1 MKPVIALVGLPNV
14 GKSTLFNRLT
24 RTRDALVADMPGLTR
39 DRNYGEG
46 KIGPHPYI
54 VVDTG
59 GLGDMAKG
67 IDGLMMDQAMVAIEE
82 ADVVLFLVD
91 GRAGLSAGDKTIAD
105 RLRRTGKPLML
116 VVNKAEGRDVDLITS
131 EFYELAYAHTVV
143 ISAAHGEGVSD
154 MVSEV
159 FDNMLHIET
168 GEEEEEDG
176 TPRSIKVAISG
187 RPNVGKSTLVN
198 RILKEDRVLAFDRPG
213 TTRDSI
219 RIPFRHGKQDYILID
234 TAGMRRRSRVS
245 EMVEKFSSIKA
256 LQAISEADVAI
267 LVIDAHAGGIS
278 EQDTKILGYV
288 LESGKA
294 LVIAIN
300 KWDGMDE
307 YDQQRVKDEL
317 QRRLAFIDFAE
328 IHFISALK
336 GRGVNALFKAVA
348 RAYHSAQM
356 ALSTP
361 QLTRILVEA
370 VAAHSPPAV
379 HQRRIKLRYAHQ
391 GGHRPP
397 RIVIHGNQ
405 TESVP
410 DSYVRYLEKTF
421 RKALKLEGT
430 PIKIEFRTSDNPY
443 KGRKNVLSDRQQDK
457 RKRYKRFLG
466 RRDKKH

>member
-1 MKPVIALVGLPNV
+1 MKSVIALVGLPNV

-24 RTRDALVADMPGLTR
+24 KTRDALVADQPGLTR

-46 KIGPHPYI
+46 KVGPHPYI

-59 GLGDMAKG
+59 GLGDSNKG
-67 IDGLMMDQAMVAIEE
+67 IDGLMMSQAMVAIEE
-82 ADVVLFLVD
+82 SDAVLFLVD

-105 RLRRTGKPLML
+105 RLRRSGKPLML
-116 VVNKAEGRDVDLITS
+116 VINKAEGRDVDLITS
-131 EFYELAYAHTVV
+131 EFYELAYEHTVV

-154 MVSEV
+154 MMTEV
-159 FDNMLHIET
+159 FDHMIKT
-168 GEEEEEDG
+168 EEPEVEDEDG
-176 TPRSIKVAISG
+176 PRSIKIAISG

-219 RIPFRHGKQDYILID
+219 RIPFQRGSQEYILID

-294 LVIAIN
+294 LVIAVN

-317 QRRLAFIDFAE
+317 ERRLSFIDFAE

-336 GRGVNALFKAVA
+336 GRGVNELFKSVE

-361 QLTRILVEA
+361 QLTRILAEA
-370 VAAHSPPAV
+370 VAAHPPPAV
-379 HQRRIKLRYAHQ
+379 HMRRIKLRYAHQ

-405 TESVP
+405 TENIP

-421 RKALKLEGT
+421 RKVLKLEGT
-430 PIKIEFRTSDNPY
+430 PVKIEFKTSDNPY
-443 KGRKNVLSDRQQDK
+443 KGRKNVLTDHQQDK
-457 RKRYKRFLG
+457 RKRFKKFTT
-466 RRDKKH
+466 RRNKKK

>member
-1 MKPVIALVGLPNV
+1 
-14 GKSTLFNRLT
+14 
-24 RTRDALVADMPGLTR
+24 
-39 DRNYGEG
+39 
-46 KIGPHPYI
+46 
-54 VVDTG
+54 
-59 GLGDMAKG
+59 LGDATKG

-82 ADVVLFLVD
+82 ADAVLFLVD
-91 GRAGLSAGDKTIAD
+91 GRAGLSAGDKTIAT
-105 RLRRTGKPLML
+105 RLRRTGKSLML
-116 VVNKAEGRDVDLITS
+116 VINKAEGRDLDLLS
-131 EFYELAYAHTVV
+131 SDFSELAYAQTVV

-154 MVSEV
+154 MISEV
-159 FDNMLHIET
+159 FEHLLGIE
-168 GEEEEEDG
+168 EEPEEEEDG
-176 TPRSIKVAISG
+176 PRSIKIAIAG

-198 RILKEDRVLAFDRPG
+198 CILKEERVLAFDRPG

-219 RIPFRHGKQDYILID
+219 RIPFQRGKQNYILID

-245 EMVEKFSSIKA
+245 DAVEKFSSIKA

-288 LESGKA
+288 LQSGKA

-328 IHFISALK
+328 IHFISALHGK
-336 GRGVNALFKAVA
+336 GVNALFKSVQ
-348 RAYHSAQM
+348 RAYHSAQQ

-361 QLTRILVEA
+361 QLTRILTEA
-370 VAAHSPPAV
+370 VAQHPPPGV
-379 HQRRIKLRYAHQ
+379 HGRRIKLRYAHQ

-397 RIVIHGNQ
+397 LIVIHGNQ
-405 TESVP
+405 TDRVP
-410 DSYVRYLEKTF
+410 DSYARYLENTF

-430 PIKIEFRTSDNPY
+430 PVKIEFRTSDNPY

-457 RKRYKRFLG
+457 RKRFKRFLG
-466 RRDKKH
+466 RRDKKR

>member
-24 RTRDALVADMPGLTR
+24 RTRDALVADQPGLTR

-46 KIGPHPYI
+46 KVGDYPYI

-59 GLGDMAKG
+59 GLGDATKG
-67 IDGLMMDQAMVAIEE
+67 IDGLMMDQAMVAIDE
-82 ADVVLFLVD
+82 ADAVLFLVD
-91 GRAGLSAGDKTIAD
+91 GRAGLTAGDRTIAD
-105 RLRRTGKPLML
+105 RLRRSGKPLML
-116 VVNKAEGRDVDLITS
+116 VINKAEGRDIELISS
-131 EFYELAYAHTVV
+131 EFHELGYAQMVV

-154 MVSEV
+154 MMADV
-159 FDNMLHIET
+159 FEHMIEI
-168 GEEEEEDG
+168 EEEVEDEEDG
-176 TPRSIKVAISG
+176 PRSIKVAIAG

-219 RIPFRHGKQDYILID
+219 RIPFTRGKQDYILID
-234 TAGMRRRSRVS
+234 TAGMRRRGRVS
-245 EMVEKFSSIKA
+245 EVVEKFSSIKA

-267 LVIDAHAGGIS
+267 LVVDAHAGGIS

-300 KWDGMDE
+300 KWDGMNE
-307 YDQQRVKDEL
+307 YEQQRVKDEL

-336 GRGVNALFKAVA
+336 GKGVDGLFKSVQ
-348 RAYHSAQM
+348 RAYHSAQQ

-361 QLTRILVEA
+361 QLTRILAEA
-370 VAAHSPPAV
+370 VAQHAPPTV
-379 HQRRIKLRYAHQ
+379 HMRRIKLRYAHQ

-397 RIVIHGNQ
+397 LIVIHGNQ

-430 PIKIEFRTSDNPY
+430 PIKIEFRTSDNPF
-443 KGRKNVLSDRQQDK
+443 KGQKNVLTDRQQDK
-457 RKRYKRFLG
+457 RKRFKRFLG
-466 RRDKKH
+466 RREKK

>member
-24 RTRDALVADMPGLTR
+24 RTRDALVADLPGLTR

-46 KIGPHPYI
+46 RIGAHPYI

-59 GLGDMAKG
+59 GLGDATKG

-82 ADVVLFLVD
+82 ADAVLFLVD
-91 GRAGLSAGDKTIAD
+91 GRAGLSAGDKTIAA
-105 RLRRTGKPLML
+105 RLRRSGKAMML
-116 VVNKAEGRDVDLITS
+116 VINKAEGRDVELASS
-131 EFYELAYAHTVV
+131 EFHELGFAHTVV

-154 MVSEV
+154 MISEV
-159 FDNMLHIET
+159 FET
-168 GEEEEEDG
+168 LIKLESEDDEVEEEG
-176 TPRSIKVAISG
+176 PRSIKIAIAG

-219 RIPFRHGKQDYILID
+219 RIPFQRGRQDYILID

-245 EMVEKFSSIKA
+245 EVVEKFSSIKA
-256 LQAISEADVAI
+256 LQSISDADVAI
-267 LVIDAHAGGIS
+267 LVIDAHSGGIS
-278 EQDTKILGYV
+278 EQDTKILGYA

-294 LVIAIN
+294 VVIAIN

-317 QRRLAFIDFAE
+317 ERRLAFINFAE
-328 IHFISALK
+328 IHFISALHGK
-336 GRGVNALFKAVA
+336 GVNGLFKSVQ
-348 RAYHSAQM
+348 RAYHSAQQ

-361 QLTRILVEA
+361 QLTRILAEA
-370 VAAHSPPAV
+370 VATHAPPAV
-379 HQRRIKLRYAHQ
+379 HNRRIKLRYAHQ

-397 RIVIHGNQ
+397 VIVIHGNQ
-405 TESVP
+405 TDSVP
-410 DSYVRYLEKTF
+410 TSYVRYLENTF
-421 RKALKLEGT
+421 RKALKLDGT

-457 RKRYKRFLG
+457 RKRFKRFLG
-466 RRDKKH
+466 RRDKKR

>member
-24 RTRDALVADMPGLTR
+24 RTRDALVADQPGLTR

-46 KIGPHPYI
+46 KVGEHPYI

-59 GLGDMAKG
+59 GLGDATKG
-67 IDGLMMDQAMVAIEE
+67 IDGLMMDQAMVAIDE
-82 ADVVLFLVD
+82 ADAVLFLVD

-105 RLRRTGKPLML
+105 RLRRSGKPLML
-116 VVNKAEGRDVDLITS
+116 VINKAEGRDVDLVSS
-131 EFYELAYAHTVV
+131 EFHELGYAHTVV

-154 MVSEV
+154 MMAEV
-159 FDNMLHIET
+159 FEHMIEVDEAV
-168 GEEEEEDG
+168 EEEEAG
-176 TPRSIKVAISG
+176 PRSIKIAISG

-219 RIPFRHGKQDYILID
+219 RIPFQRGKQDYILID
-234 TAGMRRRSRVS
+234 TAGMRRRGRVS
-245 EMVEKFSSIKA
+245 EAVEKFSSIKA

-288 LESGKA
+288 LESGTA

-307 YDQQRVKDEL
+307 YDKQRVKDEL

-336 GRGVNALFKAVA
+336 GKGVDALFKSVR
-348 RAYHSAQM
+348 RAYHSAQQ

-361 QLTRILVEA
+361 QLTRILAEA
-370 VAAHSPPAV
+370 VAQHAPPAV
-379 HQRRIKLRYAHQ
+379 HMRRIKLRYAHQ

-397 RIVIHGNQ
+397 LIVIHGNQ
-405 TESVP
+405 TDSVP

-443 KGRKNVLSDRQQDK
+443 KGRKNVLTDHQQDK

>member
-24 RTRDALVADMPGLTR
+24 RTRDALVADQPGLTR
-39 DRNYGEG
+39 DRNYGDG
-46 KIGPHPYI
+46 KVGEHSYI

-59 GLGDMAKG
+59 GLGDATKG

-82 ADVVLFLVD
+82 ADAVLFLVD
-91 GRAGLSAGDKTIAD
+91 GRAGLSAGDKTIAN
-105 RLRRTGKPLML
+105 RLRRSGKPMML
-116 VVNKAEGRDVDLITS
+116 VINKAEGLDVEMAAT
-131 EFYELAYAHTVV
+131 EFHELGFAHTVV
-143 ISAAHGEGVSD
+143 ISAAHGEGVND
-154 MVSEV
+154 MIDEV
-159 FDNMLHIET
+159 FAELIEL
-168 GEEEEEDG
+168 EEEEEVDEDG
-176 TPRSIKVAISG
+176 PRSIKIAIAG

-219 RIPFRHGKQDYILID
+219 RIPFLRGKQNYILID
-234 TAGMRRRSRVS
+234 TAGMRRRSRVN
-245 EMVEKFSSIKA
+245 EAIEKFSSIKA

-267 LVIDAHAGGIS
+267 LVVDAHAGGIS

-300 KWDGMDE
+300 KWDGMDD
-307 YDQQRVKDEL
+307 YDKQRVKDEL
-317 QRRLAFIDFAE
+317 ERRLAFIDYAE
-328 IHFISALK
+328 IHFISALH
-336 GRGVNALFKAVA
+336 GNGVNALFKSVQ
-348 RAYHSAQM
+348 RAYHSAQQ

-361 QLTRILVEA
+361 QLTRILAEA
-370 VAAHSPPAV
+370 VAQHAPPTV
-379 HQRRIKLRYAHQ
+379 HGRRIKLRYAHQ

-397 RIVIHGNQ
+397 LIVIHGNQ
-405 TESVP
+405 TTHLP
-410 DSYVRYLEKTF
+410 DSYRRYLENTF

-443 KGRKNVLSDRQQDK
+443 KGRRNVLSDRQQDK
-457 RKRYKRFLG
+457 RKRFKRFLG
-466 RRDKKH
+466 RRDKKKC

>member
-1 MKPVIALVGLPNV
+1 MKSVIALVGLPNV

-24 RTRDALVADMPGLTR
+24 CTRDALVADQPGLTR

-46 KIGPHPYI
+46 KIGEYPYI

-59 GLGDMAKG
+59 GLGDATKG
-67 IDGLMMDQAMVAIEE
+67 IDGLMMDQAMVAIDE
-82 ADVVLFLVD
+82 ADAVLFLVD
-91 GRAGLSAGDKTIAD
+91 GRAGLSAGDRTIAD
-105 RLRRTGKPLML
+105 RLRRSGKPLML
-116 VVNKAEGRDVDLITS
+116 VINKAEGRDVELISS
-131 EFYELAYAHTVV
+131 EFHELGYAHMVV
-143 ISAAHGEGVSD
+143 ISAAHGEGVGD
-154 MVSEV
+154 MMADVFEHLIEV
-159 FDNMLHIET
+159 DEDVA
-168 GEEEEEDG
+168 EEEDG
-176 TPRSIKVAISG
+176 PRSIKVAIAG

-219 RIPFRHGKQDYILID
+219 RIPFTRGQQDYILID
-234 TAGMRRRSRVS
+234 TAGMRRRGRVS
-245 EMVEKFSSIKA
+245 EVVEKFSSIKA

-267 LVIDAHAGGIS
+267 LVVDAHAGGIS

-294 LVIAIN
+294 LVIAVN
-300 KWDGMDE
+300 KWDGMNE
-307 YDQQRVKDEL
+307 YEQQRVKDEL

-336 GRGVNALFKAVA
+336 GKGVDGLFKSVQ
-348 RAYHSAQM
+348 RAYHSAQQ

-361 QLTRILVEA
+361 QLTRILAEA
-370 VAAHSPPAV
+370 IAQHAPPTV
-379 HQRRIKLRYAHQ
+379 HMRRIKLRYAHQ

-397 RIVIHGNQ
+397 LIVIHGNQ

-430 PIKIEFRTSDNPY
+430 PIKIEFRTSDNPF
-443 KGRKNVLSDRQQDK
+443 KGQKNVLTDRQHDK
-457 RKRYKRFLG
+457 RKRFKRFLG
-466 RRDKKH
+466 RREKK

>member
-1 MKPVIALVGLPNV
+1 MKAVVALVGLPNV

-24 RTRDALVADMPGLTR
+24 RTRDALVADQPGLTR
-39 DRNYGEG
+39 DRNYGDG
-46 KIGPHPYI
+46 KVGEHPYI

-59 GLGDMAKG
+59 GLGDATQG
-67 IDGLMMDQAMVAIEE
+67 INGLMMNQAMVAIEE
-82 ADVVLFLVD
+82 ADAVLFLVD

-116 VVNKAEGRDVDLITS
+116 VINKAEGRDVDLVS
-131 EFYELAYAHTVV
+131 SDFHELGYAHTVA

-154 MVSEV
+154 MMAEL
-159 FDNMLHIET
+159 FEHLLDIEDES
-168 GEEEEEDG
+168 EEEADG
-176 TPRSIKVAISG
+176 PRSIKIAISG

-219 RIPFRHGKQDYILID
+219 RIPFQRGRQNYVLID

-245 EMVEKFSSIKA
+245 EAVEKFSSIKA

-328 IHFISALK
+328 IHFISALHGK
-336 GRGVNALFKAVA
+336 GVNALFKAVQ
-348 RAYHSAQM
+348 RAYHAAQQ

-361 QLTRILVEA
+361 QLTRILAEA
-370 VAAHSPPAV
+370 VAQHAPPGV
-379 HQRRIKLRYAHQ
+379 HGRRIKLRYAHQ

-397 RIVIHGNQ
+397 LIIIHGNQ
-405 TESVP
+405 TSSVP
-410 DSYVRYLEKTF
+410 ASYVRYLENTF
-421 RKALKLEGT
+421 RKVLKLEGT

-457 RKRYKRFLG
+457 RKRFKRFLG
-466 RRDKKH
+466 RRDKKR